1 MAIPKECKMPD
12 LSHLAK
18 KKLVPSYIISSLTG
32 SDKSLDKKF
41 ILYRKRFVQL
51 VDKAIDDYLLVRETV
66 IKQISAES
74 GTIYLF
80 STINYLENCIN
91 SIRRLFYLFDGIKSN
106 KQNPFSIDRTFR
118 RFISRYSSQIRK
130 TRDLTEHIDKYIKN
144 GAKNGAIREGQ
155 TIAFKFNKDATK
167 VSIVNCELSLID
179 LAKLITKFHEFGS
192 ELAKY
197 NAKGVNLKSFKIIC
211 SKKRKTT

>member
-1 MAIPKECKMPD
+1 MNLILFFKCTRFITFWTSD
-12 LSHLAK
+12 L
-18 KKLVPSYIISSLTG
+18 
-32 SDKSLDKKF
+32 
-41 ILYRKRFVQL
+41 
-51 VDKAIDDYLLVRETV
+51 
-66 IKQISAES
+66 
-74 GTIYLF
+74 
-80 STINYLENCIN
+80 N
-91 SIRRLFYLFDGIKSN
+91 
-106 KQNPFSIDRTFR
+106 RTFR

-144 GAKNGAIREGQ
+144 GAIREGQ

-167 VSIVNCELSLID
+167 VSIVDCELSLID